1 MISVLLLLQ
10 GGGHP
15 PVDMILMRQKRN
27 RMTTVLEIALGSS
40 SSAGLE
46 SVPAMAP
53 SLFSTI
59 YEYLT
64 THWFITVLLSSGI
77 FMVSAYQELSSRNR
91 TGALLYHSLGV
102 FVLVFYCAIDVTSL
116 HEWRTIPIVLVLIG
130 IEVWVIRRHSW
141 PTDPY

>member
-1 MISVLLLLQ
+1 
-10 GGGHP
+10 
-15 PVDMILMRQKRN
+15 
-27 RMTTVLEIALGSS
+27 MTTVLEIGLGSS
-40 SSAGLE
+40 SSVGLG
-46 SVPAMAP
+46 SVPAIAG

-77 FMVSAYQELSSRNR
+77 FMVAAYQELSSRNR

-141 PTDPY
+141 PTDPYY